1 LHKVKKQGRK
11 NMKQILLIASG
22 LIILGIV
29 AVIASPATAMNGSG
43 SGYPPIPSWSQ
54 TLQGN
59 WRFVVLINMNGEAVL
74 DKETGLVWEKSPSTN
89 GFNWVEAQAHCN
101 QLATGGRL
109 GWRLPTIQEL
119 ASLINPSSLPGPTL
133 PTGHP
138 FSNVQP
144 SFYWS
149 ATTLAVNND
158 GAWVVQ
164 FINGSVGSF
173 VKSDVIYS
181 WCVRGGSGVDL
192 Q

>member
-1 LHKVKKQGRK
+1 VKCK
-11 NMKQILLIASG
+11 LIIALG
-22 LIILGIV
+22 LIVLGMV
-29 AVIASPATAMNGSG
+29 AVAASPATAMNGYAWS
-43 SGYPPIPSWSQ
+43 YPPLPSWSQ
-54 TLQGN
+54 TLPAYT
-59 WRFVVLINMNGEAVL
+59 RFVVLLNMNSEAVL

-89 GFNWVEAQAHCN
+89 EFNWVEAQVHCN

-119 ASLINPSSLPGPTL
+119 ASLVKPSSLPGTAL

-144 SFYWS
+144 SYYWS

-173 VKSDVIYS
+173 VKSDVIYT
-181 WCVRGGSGVDL
+181 WCIRGGQGVNP